1 MKSKFI
7 HTLYEIV
14 IYVFPILLLFFILVG
29 FQLWKL
35 EGAKKDMVTRLHN
48 SNEIIA
54 AAKSELQS
62 IRVGVNAI
70 TDSFTTY
77 VYDNSAASDMSNSF
91 PKSMN
96 KQLLVELS
104 MNVMKRVTELKS
116 DSIDYRQK
124 NYVIT
129 SPTGKYYAVIISY
142 SELGYAIIQREH
154 LMSLGFKNIKILEAD
169 KHYAISIDE
178 ANSKTDFRLN
188 QALDNW
194 NAIYK
199 SKSDAY
205 IKQF

>member
-7 HTLYEIV
+7 HTLYEVV

-35 EGAKKDMVTRLHN
+35 EGAKKDMVKRLHN

-54 AAKSELQS
+54 AARSELQS
-62 IRVGVNAI
+62 IRVGVSAI

-77 VYDNSAASDMSNSF
+77 VYDDKTITDIYNSF
-91 PKSMN
+91 PKSIN

-154 LMSLGFKNIKILEAD
+154 LMSLGFNNIKILETD

-178 ANSKTDFRLN
+178 ANSKTDFHLN
-188 QALDNW
+188 RALDNW